1 MVDESVLPEDVG
13 TGAPHG
19 DFLDAANLASM
30 VHRPNSTDFVISG
43 IGLNP
48 DYDDMMCYTDAG
60 RAIVGDTDAQAT
72 GSDELREYGVAYSAI
87 LKARTTS
94 FETNNDVLELVAGI
108 NHVHVAVDL
117 EEGDSPYIY
126 VDQDD
131 SGPADPSF
139 KIGTVDTDTETVE
152 ELGRDPTAT
161 FEEVTSDNATFEEVT
176 SDNVATDTINDT
188 AVSEYLGNDQPT
200 IGQSAT
206 VESTDTSTNLNSSSW
221 NTLSWDTESFLD
233 SDFYT
238 LENNGL
244 TVEEAGTYMISVN
257 VYFYSGEYRDNPNM
271 KLAKNGSRFGPRA
284 GTGYMRARDGHNHSS
299 LGMTHIEKLEAGDSI
314 TTQFTREANS
324 GTANAISGENSFS
337 MVKMG

>member
-1 MVDESVLPEDVG
+1 MTDENVLPEDLG
-13 TGAPHG
+13 TGAPYG

-30 VHRPNSTDFVISG
+30 VHRPNSVDFVISG
-43 IGLNP
+43 LELNP
-48 DYDDMMCYTDAG
+48 DYTDMKVYANAG
-60 RAIVGDTDAQAT
+60 RAIISDTSAYANKSQET
-72 GSDELREYGVAYSAI
+72 REYGVAYSAI

-188 AVSEYLGNDQPT
+188 AVSEYLS
-200 IGQSAT
+200 GQSAT

-257 VYFYSGEYRDNPNM
+257 VYFYSDSTPRDSPNM

-284 GTGYMRARDGHNHSS
+284 GTGYVRNNDGHSHSS
-299 LGMTHIEKLEAGDSI
+299 LGMTHIEQLEAGDSI

>member
-72 GSDELREYGVAYSAI
+72 DSDELREYGVAYSAI

-161 FEEVTSDNATFEEVT
+161 FEEVTSDN
-176 SDNVATDTINDT
+176 VATDTINDT
-188 AVSEYLGNDQPT
+188 AVSEYLS
-200 IGQSAT
+200 GQSAT

-284 GTGYMRARDGHNHSS
+284 GTGYMRGKQGHNHSS
-299 LGMTHIEKLEAGDSI
+299 LGMTHIEQLEAGDSI
-314 TTQFTREANS
+314 TTQFTREAS
-324 GTANAISGENSFS
+324 TGTANAISGENSFS

>member
-13 TGAPHG
+13 TGAPYG
-19 DFLDAANLASM
+19 DFDDAANLASM

-72 GSDELREYGVAYSAI
+72 ESDELREYGVAYSAI

-161 FEEVTSDNATFEEVT
+161 FEEVTSDN
-176 SDNVATDTINDT
+176 VATDTINDT
-188 AVSEYLGNDQPT
+188 AVSEYLS
-200 IGQSAT
+200 GQSAT

-257 VYFYSGEYRDNPNM
+257 VYFYSDATRDNPNM

-284 GTGYMRARDGHNHSS
+284 GTGYVRNNDGHSHSS
-299 LGMTHIEKLEAGDSI
+299 LGMTHIEQLEAGDSI

>member
-1 MVDESVLPEDVG
+1 MVDQNVLPEDKG
-13 TGAPHG
+13 TGAPYG
-19 DFLDAANLASM
+19 DFLDAANLASV
-30 VHRPNSTDFVISG
+30 VHRPNAVNFVVAG
-43 IGLNP
+43 LDLNP
-48 DYDDMMCYTDAG
+48 NYTDMKVYTGSG
-60 RAIVGDTDAQAT
+60 RAIIEDDTAYAT
-72 GSDELREYGVAYSAI
+72 ESEETREFGVAYSAI
-87 LKARTTS
+87 LEARTSTY
-94 FETNNDVLELVAGI
+94 ETNNDVLELNTGI
-108 NHVHVAVDL
+108 NYVHVGIDL
-117 EEGDSPYIY
+117 AEGDSPYIY

-161 FEEVTSDNATFEEVT
+161 FEEVTSDN
-176 SDNVATDTINDT
+176 VATDTINDT
-188 AVSEYLGNDQPT
+188 AVSEYLS
-200 IGQSAT
+200 GQSAT
-206 VESTDTSTNLNSSSW
+206 VESTDTSTNLNSSSSW

-257 VYFYSGEYRDNPNM
+257 VYFYSDSTPRDSPNM

-284 GTGYMRARDGHNHSS
+284 GTGYVRNNDGHSHSS
-299 LGMTHIEKLEAGDSI
+299 LGMTHIEQLEAGDSI
-314 TTQFTREANS
+314 TTQFTKEANS
-324 GTANAISGENSFS
+324 GGTANAISGENSFS

>member
-1 MVDESVLPEDVG
+1 MVDQNVLPEDLG
-13 TGAPHG
+13 TGAPYG

-30 VHRPNSTDFVISG
+30 VHRPNSVDFVISG
-43 IGLNP
+43 LELNP
-48 DYDDMMCYTDAG
+48 DYTDMKVYANAG
-60 RAIVGDTDAQAT
+60 RAIISDTSAYANKSQET
-72 GSDELREYGVAYSAI
+72 REYGVAYSAI

-161 FEEVTSDNATFEEVT
+161 FEEVTSDN
-176 SDNVATDTINDT
+176 VATDTINDT
-188 AVSEYLGNDQPT
+188 AVSEYLS
-200 IGQSAT
+200 GQSAT

-257 VYFYSGEYRDNPNM
+257 VYFYSGDVSARDSPNM

-284 GTGYMRARDGHNHSS
+284 GTGYMRNRDGHSHSS
-299 LGMTHIEKLEAGDSI
+299 LGMTHIEQLEAGDSI

>member
-1 MVDESVLPEDVG
+1 MVDQNVLPEDKG
-13 TGAPHG
+13 TGAPYG
-19 DFLDAANLASM
+19 DFLDAANLASV
-30 VHRPNSTDFVISG
+30 VHRPNAVNFVVAG
-43 IGLNP
+43 LDLNP
-48 DYDDMMCYTDAG
+48 NYTDMKVYTGSG
-60 RAIVGDTDAQAT
+60 RAIIEDDTAYAT
-72 GSDELREYGVAYSAI
+72 KSEETREFGVAYSAI
-87 LKARTTS
+87 LEARTSTY
-94 FETNNDVLELVAGI
+94 ETNNDVLELNTGI
-108 NHVHVAVDL
+108 NYVHVGIDL
-117 EEGDSPYIY
+117 AEGDSPYIY

-188 AVSEYLGNDQPT
+188 AVSEYLS
-200 IGQSAT
+200 GQSAT

-284 GTGYMRARDGHNHSS
+284 GTGYVRNNDGHSHSS
-299 LGMTHIEKLEAGDSI
+299 LGMTHIEQLEAGDSI

>member
-1 MVDESVLPEDVG
+1 MVDQNVLPEDKG
-13 TGAPHG
+13 TGAPYG
-19 DFLDAANLASM
+19 DFLDAANLASV
-30 VHRPNSTDFVISG
+30 VHRPNAVNFVVAG
-43 IGLNP
+43 LDLNP
-48 DYDDMMCYTDAG
+48 NYTDMKVYTGSG
-60 RAIVGDTDAQAT
+60 RAIIEDDTAYAT
-72 GSDELREYGVAYSAI
+72 KSEETREFGVAYSAI
-87 LKARTTS
+87 LEARTSTY
-94 FETNNDVLELVAGI
+94 ETNNDVLELNTGI
-108 NHVHVAVDL
+108 NYVHVGIDL
-117 EEGDSPYIY
+117 AEGDSPYIY

-161 FEEVTSDNATFEEVT
+161 FEEVTSDN
-176 SDNVATDTINDT
+176 VATDTINDT
-188 AVSEYLGNDQPT
+188 AVSEYLS
-200 IGQSAT
+200 GQSAT
-206 VESTDTSTNLNSSSW
+206 VESTDTSTNLNSVSW

-257 VYFYSGEYRDNPNM
+257 VYFYSDGDRDNPNM

-284 GTGYMRARDGHNHSS
+284 GTGYVRGRDGHSHSS
-299 LGMTHIEKLEAGDSI
+299 LGMTHIEQLEAGDSI

>member
-1 MVDESVLPEDVG
+1 MVEDSVFPEDTG
-13 TGAPHG
+13 TGAPYG
-19 DFLDAANLASM
+19 DFDDAANWASV
-30 VHRPNSTDFVISG
+30 VHRPNAVNFVVAG
-43 IGLNP
+43 LDLNP
-48 DYDDMMCYTDAG
+48 NYTDMKVYTGSG
-60 RAIVGDTDAQAT
+60 RAIIEDDTAYAT
-72 GSDELREYGVAYSAI
+72 ESEETREFGVAYSAI
-87 LKARTTS
+87 LEARTSTY
-94 FETNNDVLELVAGI
+94 ETNNDVLELNTGI
-108 NHVHVAVDL
+108 NYVHVGIDL
-117 EEGDSPYIY
+117 AEGDSPYIY

-152 ELGRDPTAT
+152 ELGRDPT
-161 FEEVTSDNATFEEVT
+161 ATFEEVT

-257 VYFYSGEYRDNPNM
+257 VYFYSDAPRDNPNM

-299 LGMTHIEKLEAGDSI
+299 LGMTHIEQLEAGDSI
-314 TTQFTREANS
+314 TTQFTREAS
-324 GTANAISGENSFS
+324 YGTANAISGENSFS